1 METKNPNIIEIR
13 NFFKVKNKT
22 SESFF
27 IQSFFLSNSNHTH
40 LI

>member
-27 IQSFFLSNSNHTH
+27 IQSFFYQIQIT